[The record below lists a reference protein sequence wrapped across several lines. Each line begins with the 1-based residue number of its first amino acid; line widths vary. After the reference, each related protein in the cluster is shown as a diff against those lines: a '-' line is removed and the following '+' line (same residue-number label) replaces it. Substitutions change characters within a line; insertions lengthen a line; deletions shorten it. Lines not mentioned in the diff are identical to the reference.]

1 MIILC
6 VLFRK
11 YSFVPK
17 RPLVYLF
24 IYLFTTCIKI
34 RKKNDTLELCYSRRL
49 EDRMFRSKKCY
60 FEILHVQMLPSFLF
74 LLRRFI
80 LMAQPHER
88 AKVWSLG
95 LVSGVLLSSL
105 FIRHPMDVNEHSFY
119 SVPITH
125 DVQWISPPC
134 AVYLLFIYLFF
145 NISVHHPWCPVA
157 SRCLQFQSKRRN
169 YSAMKNIFRV
179 LFILKK

>member
-1 MIILC
+1 MMFCGKERYFKTGHVLMFPYFLC
-6 VLFRK
+6 L
-11 YSFVPK
+11 
-17 RPLVYLF
+17 
-24 IYLFTTCIKI
+24 
-34 RKKNDTLELCYSRRL
+34 LE
-49 EDRMFRSKKCY
+49 
-60 FEILHVQMLPSFLF
+60 
-74 LLRRFI
+74 RFI
-80 LMAQPHER
+80 LTVQSREC